1 MSVFAFASRRNFTP
15 YIPLLGYVFFACFVA
30 LIGYQ
35 GFHRTEKLIE
45 TEKLLELGSIADM
58 KVGQIISW
66 QDGHKKRV
74 RAFSGGAL
82 LANEYDR
89 WLQEG
94 RPSGE
99 REQKLLR
106 ALAGFQ
112 LAHGYASVS
121 LLDRQGEI
129 TLTTEPSGARDEGDR
144 KLALEAMGNVAPLF
158 SDIHPSGPGGQA
170 LRLSLAA
177 PLKDANKENALVVG
191 VILFQID
198 PRDFLYPLIQLWPRD
213 SASAETLL
221 IRQEGNEVVFIN
233 ELRHR
238 KGAALSLRLP
248 IATAQLPAAMATR
261 KETSTMEG
269 FDYRRIPVV
278 AAMRSVPGTSWYMV
292 SKVDKDELFASI
304 HQLKQWAAGLGLGF
318 AVLGGFFFY
327 VWLQGVQARQKQL
340 LAEHEAV
347 LEREIRVQHFA
358 HLTRYASDMIL
369 VADEKGKIVEA
380 NEAAQQALGYSHE
393 ELKQKRIMEL
403 HAPLEQP
410 VIPGRVAMLRAKGA
424 LRLEST
430 FQRKDGST
438 FPVDISARM
447 IEAQGIKFIQGIVR
461 DITERKQLEAMR
473 AKIEHVGRLN
483 IAGEMASGMAH
494 ELSQPLTAC
503 GNYLD
508 ACLRGMDK
516 KDWDREAL
524 RDAVQFAHMQ
534 AERAGRIISHLKEI
548 VRKGGHENAPIDI
561 NQVVRD
567 VASLLEDEIRRQGVT
582 FIMTLPP
589 LPHVMACRVEIEQV
603 LHNLSKNA
611 IEAMASSPRRVLHIA
626 TSMVGSG
633 EVQVA
638 VSDTGKGVMPDEL
651 APLFNPFYTT
661 KQDGLG
667 LGLVICRSIV
677 ENHGGRI
684 WVDAKR
690 ELGAKFYFTL
700 PAAPED

>member
-1 MSVFAFASRRNFTP
+1 MSVFAFATRRNFAP
-15 YIPLLGYVFFACFVA
+15 YIPLLGYVFFACFIA

-35 GFHRTEKLIE
+35 GFHRAEKLIE

-58 KVGQIISW
+58 KVGQIVSW

-82 LANEYDR
+82 LANEYER

-94 RPSGE
+94 KPSGE

-112 LAHGYASVS
+112 LAHGYASAS

-129 TLTTEPSGARDEGDR
+129 TLTTEPTGAQDEGDR
-144 KLALEAMGNVAPLF
+144 KLALEVMGKVAPLF
-158 SDIHPSGPGGQA
+158 SDIHQIGLGGQA
-170 LRLSLAA
+170 LRLSLVA
-177 PLKDANKENALVVG
+177 PLKDTNTENAQAVG
-191 VILFQID
+191 AILLQID
-198 PRDFLYPLIQLWPRD
+198 PHDFLYPLIQLWPRD

-248 IATAQLPAAMATR
+248 IATAQLPAALATR
-261 KETSTMEG
+261 NETSTKEG
-269 FDYRRIPVV
+269 FDYRRISVV

-292 SKVDKDELFASI
+292 SKVDKDELFAPI

-318 AVLGGFFFY
+318 VVLGGFFFY

-340 LAEHEAV
+340 LAEHDMA
-347 LEREIRVQHFA
+347 LEREMRARHFEY
-358 HLTRYASDMIL
+358 LTRYANDMII
-369 VADEKGKIVEA
+369 VADGTGQIIEA
-380 NEAAQQALGYSHE
+380 NEAAQQALGYSRE
-393 ELKQKRIMEL
+393 ELLRM
-403 HAPLEQP
+403 HAVDLQSSFDSQTF
-410 VIPGRVAMLRAKGA
+410 PGRFEQLKQKGA
-424 LRLEST
+424 LRLDEVYR
-430 FQRKDGST
+430 RKDGST
-438 FPVDISARM
+438 FPAELSVRVINVLDT
-447 IEAQGIKFIQGIVR
+447 QYIQGIIR
-461 DITERKQLEAMR
+461 DISGRKELEALR
-473 AKIEHVGRLN
+473 AGIEHAGRLN
-483 IAGEMASGMAH
+483 IAGEMVSGIAH
-494 ELSQPLTAC
+494 ELSQPLSAC
-503 GNYLD
+503 SNYLD
-508 ACLRGMDK
+508 ACLRDMDK
-516 KDWDREAL
+516 DDWDRKKVH
-524 RDAVQFAHMQ
+524 DAVRLAHMQ
-534 AERAGRIISHLKEI
+534 AERAGRIISHLKEM
-548 VRKGGHENAPIDI
+548 VRKGSHERAPIDI
-561 NQVVRD
+561 NQTVRD

-611 IEAMASSPRRVLHIA
+611 IEAMASWPARVLHIA
-626 TSMVGSG
+626 TSMLDSG

-638 VSDTGKGVMPDEL
+638 VSDTGKGVMPDEQ
-651 APLFNPFYTT
+651 AQLFNPFHTT

-667 LGLVICRSIV
+667 LGLVICRSII

-684 WVDAKR
+684 WLDAKR
-690 ELGAKFYFTL
+690 ELGAEFCFTL